1 MIGRSREHLGD
12 REGLGAL
19 PPGELID
26 KLLDQ
31 ELPKNLR
38 AEALA
43 RIASERRLR
52 EEYASHR
59 DTISRFDDPLASPD
73 VRACVLEEVNRV
85 RPFVPPRW
93 RRIITTGRVLAAA
106 ACLAV
111 GAGVAFVHQHH
122 PELTIEG
129 APVMHVA
136 SLQQAAATEIAQPIL
151 QSGERVQRFL
161 RADPQ
166 DFLLTGRT
174 PDARGDASA
183 HRATADSRRMR
194 PDRQN
199 FTLRV
204 AHTPTPSGDASA
216 TAPDHSTARVRGVS
230 LDALPIDPYFSHA
243 LPAGSIAHQP
253 MATVTVMI
261 RRTGSPET
269 QDAFRPATIV
279 LPASSLTGD
288 GLTMHGLIQQP
299 LFTGSGV
306 ARPSQP
312 APRRTPIFESIRSD
326 EVTNLLDIR
335 GTD

>member
-1 MIGRSREHLGD
+1 MIGRSRAQPDD
-12 REGLGAL
+12 REGPGAL

-31 ELPKNLR
+31 ELPRNLR

-43 RIASERRLR
+43 RIAGERRLR

-73 VRACVLEEVNRV
+73 VRDSVLEEVNRV
-85 RPFVPPRW
+85 RPFVPARW
-93 RRIITTGRVLAAA
+93 RRIITTGRVLAGAT
-106 ACLAV
+106 CLAV

-166 DFLLTGRT
+166 DFLLTGRAS
-174 PDARGDASA
+174 DARQDAPGRRSSA
-183 HRATADSRRMR
+183 DARRNR
-194 PDRQN
+194 PDLQA
-199 FTLRV
+199 FTLRI
-204 AHTPTPSGDASA
+204 AHTPSFPGE
-216 TAPDHSTARVRGVS
+216 TAPRARDHATARVQSVS

-243 LPAGSIAHQP
+243 LPAGPIARQP

-299 LFTGSGV
+299 LLTGSGV

-312 APRRTPIFESIRSD
+312 APRRAPVFESIRAD
-326 EVTNLLDIR
+326 EVTNLLDLR